1 MLLLL
6 KLVLGYLP
14 NSYKREFIFAFILLL
29 LSGIAEIISISA
41 ILPFLTL
48 LDDSSIENI
57 SNDFLL
63 DLFPFNLFNQDN
75 LFLLAII
82 FVLAIAFSGIV
93 RLFSI
98 WCNSFFSAKVGSF
111 LSNYMFRGYLS
122 KDYEFHVNQNTNK
135 IILALTQHING
146 TVRALFYLLQFLSGI
161 IISTF
166 IITYLIF
173 LNPNLTIISL
183 FIFGS
188 YYLIIASTF
197 KLKLVNNSKSIVD
210 IGQTQ
215 MKLVRESFGSI
226 RDVLINGYG
235 NYYADIYRANDKVMR
250 VKQASNIFISIFP
263 RYSLEAIAIIA
274 FTILGI
280 SFDRSDFGKIAML
293 GSLAFAAQRLLPA
306 LQSIYSAWAM
316 LKNFYADI
324 LEVKE
329 SIVNVEINKINYKE
343 DLKIKSFYNFKK
355 IELQNISYKYKNS
368 KNEIFNSCNF
378 KINKGE
384 TIAFIG
390 KTGSGKSTLVDLI
403 MGLLHPSSGK
413 ILIDDYEIYSEDSIS
428 NLFSWRKCISH
439 VPQEVFLKNDSIYSN
454 IVENNKR
461 LIKKDCPKFLL
472 AIETSQIKEFLY
484 TLDYGIDTFVGEKG
498 VKLSGGQKQ
507 RIGVARALIK
517 EKPILVLDESTS
529 ALDEKTEQMMLDSI
543 KLNYPDLT
551 ILMITH
557 RKSNL
562 KYCDRKVFIEK
573 GKINEI

>member
-1 MLLLL
+1 
-6 KLVLGYLP
+6 
-14 NSYKREFIFAFILLL
+14 
-29 LSGIAEIISISA
+29 
-41 ILPFLTL
+41 
-48 LDDSSIENI
+48 
-57 SNDFLL
+57 
-63 DLFPFNLFNQDN
+63 
-75 LFLLAII
+75 
-82 FVLAIAFSGIV
+82 
-93 RLFSI
+93 
-98 WCNSFFSAKVGSF
+98 
-111 LSNYMFRGYLS
+111 
-122 KDYEFHVNQNTNK
+122 
-135 IILALTQHING
+135 
-146 TVRALFYLLQFLSGI
+146 
-161 IISTF
+161 
-166 IITYLIF
+166 
-173 LNPNLTIISL
+173 TIISL

-368 KNEIFNSCNF
+368 KNEIFN
-378 KINKGE
+378 
-384 TIAFIG
+384 
-390 KTGSGKSTLVDLI
+390 
-403 MGLLHPSSGK
+403 
-413 ILIDDYEIYSEDSIS
+413 
-428 NLFSWRKCISH
+428 
-439 VPQEVFLKNDSIYSN
+439 
-454 IVENNKR
+454 
-461 LIKKDCPKFLL
+461 
-472 AIETSQIKEFLY
+472 
-484 TLDYGIDTFVGEKG
+484 
-498 VKLSGGQKQ
+498 
-507 RIGVARALIK
+507 
-517 EKPILVLDESTS
+517 
-529 ALDEKTEQMMLDSI
+529 
-543 KLNYPDLT
+543 
-551 ILMITH
+551 
-557 RKSNL
+557 
-562 KYCDRKVFIEK
+562 
-573 GKINEI
+573 

>member
-1 MLLLL
+1 
-6 KLVLGYLP
+6 
-14 NSYKREFIFAFILLL
+14 
-29 LSGIAEIISISA
+29 
-41 ILPFLTL
+41 
-48 LDDSSIENI
+48 
-57 SNDFLL
+57 
-63 DLFPFNLFNQDN
+63 
-75 LFLLAII
+75 
-82 FVLAIAFSGIV
+82 
-93 RLFSI
+93 
-98 WCNSFFSAKVGSF
+98 
-111 LSNYMFRGYLS
+111 
-122 KDYEFHVNQNTNK
+122 
-135 IILALTQHING
+135 
-146 TVRALFYLLQFLSGI
+146 
-161 IISTF
+161 
-166 IITYLIF
+166 
-173 LNPNLTIISL
+173 
-183 FIFGS
+183 
-188 YYLIIASTF
+188 
-197 KLKLVNNSKSIVD
+197 
-210 IGQTQ
+210 
-215 MKLVRESFGSI
+215 RESFGSI

-413 ILIDDYEIYSEDSIS
+413 ILIDDYEIY
-428 NLFSWRKCISH
+428 
-439 VPQEVFLKNDSIYSN
+439 
-454 IVENNKR
+454 
-461 LIKKDCPKFLL
+461 
-472 AIETSQIKEFLY
+472 
-484 TLDYGIDTFVGEKG
+484 
-498 VKLSGGQKQ
+498 
-507 RIGVARALIK
+507 
-517 EKPILVLDESTS
+517 
-529 ALDEKTEQMMLDSI
+529 
-543 KLNYPDLT
+543 
-551 ILMITH
+551 
-557 RKSNL
+557 
-562 KYCDRKVFIEK
+562 
-573 GKINEI
+573 